1 MRKVGR
7 RTVVQGVIGCGLVL
21 PLRGRL
27 QAQSDVTSKP
37 PQENDRLV
45 FALGSHRGE
54 LVTPDDVELGKIQV
68 FAYPMDPESETV
80 RDGTRLNQIIL
91 VRLDPADL
99 DEETVTRAADGIV
112 AFSGICSHTGCDVS
126 DWFNDTRTLFCPC
139 HESEFD
145 PARSAKVTSG
155 PAPRRLAALPLKIVN
170 GTLLAAGSFI
180 GRVGAAGQ

>member
-1 MRKVGR
+1 MREVAR
-7 RTVVQGVIGCGLVL
+7 RAVVRGAIGCTLIL
-21 PLRGRL
+21 PLRVRL
-27 QAQSDVTSKP
+27 PAQFDVASAP

-45 FALGSHRGE
+45 FALGSQSGE
-54 LVTPDDVELGKIQV
+54 LVAPDDVKVGALQV
-68 FAYPMDPESETV
+68 FAYPMDPQSETV
-80 RDGTRLNQIIL
+80 RDGTRLNQVIL

-99 DEETVTRAADGIV
+99 DEETATRAADGIV
-112 AFSGICSHTGCDVS
+112 AFSGVCSHTGCDVS
-126 DWFNDTRTLFCPC
+126 DWFNDTQTLFCPC

-145 PARSAKVTSG
+145 PTRSAEVTAG